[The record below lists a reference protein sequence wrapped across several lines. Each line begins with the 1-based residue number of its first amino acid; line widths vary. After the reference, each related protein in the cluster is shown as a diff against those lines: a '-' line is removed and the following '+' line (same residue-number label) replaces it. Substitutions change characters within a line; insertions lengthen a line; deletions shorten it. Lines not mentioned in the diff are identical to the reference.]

1 MIEKDS
7 RKGAKAQG
15 LSENTISRMVLDA
28 AIEIHRELGPGL
40 LESVYETILA
50 HKLGAEGLSVR
61 RQVPIPLVYRELEFD
76 VAFRAD
82 LVVEEKVII
91 EVKTVEKL
99 NPAHKKQL
107 LTYLKLANLRLGLL
121 LNFSEELMK
130 HGVVRVVNHL
140 DE

>member
-1 MIEKDS
+1 MIRNAS

-15 LSENTISRMVLDA
+15 LNENSVSRMVLDA
-28 AIEIHRELGPGL
+28 AIEIHREPGPGL

-50 HKLGAEGLSVR
+50 HELGAGGLSVR
-61 RQVPIPLVYRELEFD
+61 RHVAIPLVYGELAFD

-82 LVVEEKVII
+82 LVVEERVII
-91 EVKTVEKL
+91 EIKTVEKL

-121 LNFSEELMK
+121 MNFSEELMK
-130 HGVVRVVNHL
+130 HGVVRVVNRL

>member
-1 MIEKDS
+1 
-7 RKGAKAQG
+7 
-15 LSENTISRMVLDA
+15 MVLDA
-28 AIEIHRELGPGL
+28 AIEIHREPGPGL

-50 HKLGAEGLSVR
+50 HELGAGGLSVR
-61 RQVPIPLVYRELEFD
+61 RHVAIPLVYGELAFD

-82 LVVEEKVII
+82 LVVEERVII
-91 EVKTVEKL
+91 EIKTVEKL

-121 LNFSEELMK
+121 MNFSEELMK
-130 HGVVRVVNHL
+130 HGVVRVVNRL